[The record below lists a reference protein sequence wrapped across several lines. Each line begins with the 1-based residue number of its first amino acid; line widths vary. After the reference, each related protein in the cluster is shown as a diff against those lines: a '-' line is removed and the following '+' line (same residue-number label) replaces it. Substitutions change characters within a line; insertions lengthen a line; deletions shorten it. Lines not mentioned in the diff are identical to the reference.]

1 MLRLIPLA
9 SPLNRPES
17 VSALTQKI
25 LSRIRALDIEVEVE
39 DDAEGTVAD
48 PGAPRML
55 LILTGGTEGLALAR
69 LSSLRGPVVLL
80 AHPTHNSFPAALEIL
95 ARVRQM
101 KRRGKIV
108 FLGDVPEDGDE
119 LQRTLTLMKAR
130 QALEG
135 TRLGRIGVPSEW
147 LVASLP
153 DDRAVEEAW
162 GIRIVDVASEEL
174 LDRVRQASPDDSAA
188 VVKEWK
194 SSAGGCVE
202 PNDAD
207 LASAGRVCTALK
219 GIARDHSLGA
229 CTVRCFDLVTDLST
243 TGCMALS
250 QLIDDGQMAGC
261 EGDVPATVT
270 MMWMHALTGAYPFMS
285 NPQQVV
291 AERNAV
297 WLAHCTI
304 ARRLVSGYTLRS
316 HFESGL
322 GVAIQGASR
331 EKAVTLARLGGPGLT
346 ELFVSDGRILE
357 DGRSEDRCRTQYL
370 VELALPVSTFLEKPL
385 GNHHVLVPGHFAPL
399 LKEYRDLYL

>member
-1 MLRLIPLA
+1 MLRVVPLA
-9 SPLNRPES
+9 SPLNGPEA
-17 VSALTQKI
+17 VSALTEK
-25 LSRIRALDIEVEVE
+25 LLDRIRGLGIPVEIESGEPE
-39 DDAEGTVAD
+39 AD
-48 PGAPRML
+48 PGALRML
-55 LILTGGTEGLALAR
+55 LILTGGTEGLALSQLPR
-69 LSSLRGPVVLL
+69 LRGPVVLL

-108 FLGDVPEDGDE
+108 FLGDFPEDGAD
-119 LQRTLTLMKAR
+119 LQRTLTLMKTR
-130 QALEG
+130 QALDG

-153 DDRAVEEAW
+153 DEKAVEERW
-162 GIRIVDVASEEL
+162 GIRIVDVGGDEL
-174 LDRVRQASPDDSAA
+174 VARVREASPGDSAD
-188 VVKEWK
+188 VVQEWK
-194 SSAGGCVE
+194 GLARGCVE

-207 LASAGRVCTALK
+207 LAAAGRVYTALK
-219 GIARDHSLGA
+219 EIGREHSLGG
-229 CTVRCFDLVTDLST
+229 CTVRCFDLVTSLAT

-270 MMWMHALTGAYPFMS
+270 MMWMHALTGAVPFMA

-331 EKAVTLARLGGPGLT
+331 EKDVTLARLGGPGLN

-357 DGRSEDRCRTQYL
+357 DGKSEDRCRTQYL
-370 VELALPVSTFLEKPL
+370 VELARPVSYFLEKPL

-399 LKEYRDLYL
+399 LSEYRDLYL

>member
-9 SPLNRPES
+9 SPLNKPEA
-17 VSALTQKI
+17 VSALTGK
-25 LSRIRALDIEVEVE
+25 LLDRIRGMGIPVEIDPGAPE
-39 DDAEGTVAD
+39 TD

-55 LILTGGTEGLALAR
+55 LILTGGTEGLALSQ
-69 LSSLRGPVVLL
+69 LSRLRGPVVLL

-95 ARVRQM
+95 AKVRQM
-101 KRRGKIV
+101 SRRGKIV
-108 FLGDVPEDGDE
+108 FLGEGPQVE
-119 LQRTLTLMKAR
+119 LQKTLTSMSAR
-130 QALEG
+130 QALDG
-135 TRLGRIGVPSEW
+135 QRIGRIGVPSEW

-153 DDRAVEEAW
+153 DERAVEDHW
-162 GIRIVDVASEEL
+162 GIRIVDVGSDEL
-174 LDRVRQASPDDSAA
+174 LARVRQASPGDSTA
-188 VVKEWK
+188 VVRDWK
-194 SSAGGCVE
+194 SLAGGCVE
-202 PNDAD
+202 PCDGD
-207 LASAGRVCTALK
+207 LASAGRVHTALRE
-219 GIARDHSLGA
+219 IVREHSLDA

-270 MMWMHALTGAYPFMS
+270 MMWMHALTGGFPFMS

-291 AERNAV
+291 ADRNAV

-322 GVAIQGASR
+322 GVAIQGESR

-346 ELFVSDGRILE
+346 ELFVSDGEILE
-357 DGRSEDRCRTQYL
+357 DGRSEERCRTQYL
-370 VELALPVSTFLEKPL
+370 VGLEQPVEYFLERPL

-399 LKEYRDLYL
+399 LAEYRDLYL

>member
-1 MLRLIPLA
+1 MLQLVPLA
-9 SPLNRPES
+9 SPLNRPEA
-17 VSALTQKI
+17 VSALTRK
-25 LSRIRALDIEVEVE
+25 LLNRIREVGIPVE
-39 DDAEGTVAD
+39 IDAGEPEAD
-48 PGAPRML
+48 SGAPRML
-55 LILTGGTEGLALAR
+55 LILTGGTEGLAVSQ
-69 LSSLRGPVVLL
+69 LSRFRGPVVLL

-95 ARVRQM
+95 AKVRQM
-101 KRRGKIV
+101 NRRGKIV
-108 FLGDVPEDGDE
+108 FLGEGPGGHAD
-119 LQRTLTLMKAR
+119 LQRILGLMNAR
-130 QALEG
+130 QALDG

-153 DDRAVEEAW
+153 DERAIEELW
-162 GIRIVDVASEEL
+162 GVRIVDVPSDEL
-174 LDRVRQASPDDSAA
+174 LARVRQASPDDSAA
-188 VVKEWK
+188 LVKEWK
-194 SSAGGCVE
+194 GSARGCVE
-202 PNDAD
+202 PDDAD
-207 LASAGRVCTALK
+207 LAAAGRVCTALRE
-219 GIARDHSLGA
+219 IARDHSLGA

-250 QLIDDGQMAGC
+250 QLIDDGHMAGC

-270 MMWMHALTGAYPFMS
+270 MMWMHALTGAVPFMA

-331 EKAVTLARLGGPGLT
+331 EKAVTLARLAGPGLT

-357 DGRSEDRCRTQYL
+357 DGKSEDRCRTQYL
-370 VELALPVSTFLEKPL
+370 VELEQPVSYFLEKPL
-385 GNHHVLVPGHFAPL
+385 GNHHVLVPGHFASL
-399 LKEYRDLYL
+399 LSEYRDLYL

>member
-9 SPLNRPES
+9 SPLNKPEA
-17 VSALTQKI
+17 VSALTGRLLDRI
-25 LSRIRALDIEVEVE
+25 LGMGIPVEIDSGAPE
-39 DDAEGTVAD
+39 TD

-55 LILTGGTEGLALAR
+55 LILTGGTEGLALAQLPR
-69 LSSLRGPVVLL
+69 IRGPVVLL

-95 ARVRQM
+95 AKVRQM
-101 KRRGKIV
+101 NRRGKIV
-108 FLGDVPEDGDE
+108 FLGEGPKAGVE
-119 LQRTLTLMKAR
+119 LQKTLTSMSAR
-130 QALEG
+130 QALDG
-135 TRLGRIGVPSEW
+135 RRIGRIGVPSEW

-153 DDRAVEEAW
+153 DERAVEEHW
-162 GIRIVDVASEEL
+162 GIRIVDVGSDEL
-174 LDRVRQASPDDSAA
+174 LARVRQASPGDSTA
-188 VVKEWK
+188 VVQDWK
-194 SSAGGCVE
+194 SLAGGCVE
-202 PNDAD
+202 PCDGD
-207 LASAGRVCTALK
+207 LASAGRVYTALRE
-219 GIARDHSLGA
+219 IVREHSLDA

-270 MMWMHALTGAYPFMS
+270 MMWMHALTGASPFMA

-304 ARRLVSGYTLRS
+304 ARKLVSGYTLRS

-322 GVAIQGASR
+322 GVAIQGTSR

-346 ELFVSDGRILE
+346 ELFVSDGEILE
-357 DGRSEDRCRTQYL
+357 DGRSEERCRTQYL
-370 VELALPVSTFLEKPL
+370 VGLEQPVGYFLERPL

-399 LKEYRDLYL
+399 LAEYRDLYL

>member
-1 MLRLIPLA
+1 MLRIVPLA
-9 SPLNRPES
+9 SPLNRPEA
-17 VSALTQKI
+17 VSALTQK
-25 LSRIRALDIEVEVE
+25 LLDRIRALGIPATV
-39 DDAEGTVAD
+39 DAGESEAEA
-48 PGAPRML
+48 GAPRML
-55 LILTGGTEGLALAR
+55 LILTGGTEGLALEE
-69 LSSLRGPVVLL
+69 LSRLRGPVVLL

-95 ARVRQM
+95 ARVRQLN
-101 KRRGKIV
+101 RRGKIV
-108 FLGDVPEDGDE
+108 FLGDEPEDGAD
-119 LQRTLTLMKAR
+119 LQRTLTLMNAR
-130 QALEG
+130 QALDG

-153 DDRAVEEAW
+153 DTQAVEERW
-162 GIRIVDVASEEL
+162 GIRIVDVSSEVL
-174 LDRVRQASPDDSAA
+174 LERVRQANPDDSAA
-188 VVKEWK
+188 LVKDWK
-194 SSAGGCVE
+194 GRASGCVE

-207 LASAGRVCTALK
+207 LASAGRVSTALK
-219 GIARDHSLGA
+219 EITREHSLGG

-270 MMWMHALTGAYPFMS
+270 MMWMHALTGAVPFMA

-304 ARRLVSGYTLRS
+304 ARSLVSGYTLRS

-322 GVAIQGASR
+322 GVAIQGTSR
-331 EKAVTLARLGGPGLT
+331 EKAVTLARLAGPGLT
-346 ELFVSDGRILE
+346 ELFVSDGEILE
-357 DGRSEDRCRTQYL
+357 DGKSEDRCRTQYL
-370 VELALPVSTFLEKPL
+370 VGLAQPVSYFRERPL

-399 LKEYRDLYL
+399 LSEYRDLYL